1 MEFEGYIFDLDG
13 TLADTMPAHYM
24 SWRRI
29 TQKHGLEFSEDRFY
43 SLGGVPTERIFNIL
57 AEEQGKTLNAAECAH
72 EKENAFV
79 DLISEVEPI
88 EPVLEVVRL
97 NHGKVPMAVAT
108 GAMRWVMERIL
119 NQLEI
124 TDYFQAFVCSEDTQ
138 RHKPFP
144 DVFLE
149 AATRLGVAPEKC
161 CVYEDAQLGIEAGQA
176 AGMHVIDVREFHTP
190 RRITA
195 GA

>member
-1 MEFEGYIFDLDG
+1 MEFAGYIFDLDG
-13 TLADTMPAHYM
+13 TLADTMPAHFLA
-24 SWRRI
+24 WRQ
-29 TQKHGLEFSEDRFY
+29 TAEKHKLELSEDRFY
-43 SLGGVPTERIFNIL
+43 SLGGVPSERIFAML
-57 AEEQGKTLNAAECAH
+57 AEEQGVVIDPLACAH
-72 EKENAFV
+72 EKEDAFIE
-79 DLISEVEPI
+79 LLSEVEPI
-88 EPVLEVVRL
+88 EPVIEVLRA

-108 GAMRWVMERIL
+108 GAMKWVMDRIID
-119 NQLEI
+119 QLELRH
-124 TDYFQAFVCSEDTQ
+124 YFQAFVSSEDTT

-149 AATRLGVAPEKC
+149 AARRLNVAPEKC

-176 AGMHVIDVREFHTP
+176 AGMHVVDVRNLHTP

>member
-13 TLADTMPAHYM
+13 TLADTMPAHYL
-24 SWRRI
+24 SWRQI

-43 SLGGVPTERIFNIL
+43 SLGGVPTERIFTIL
-57 AEEQGKTLNAAECAH
+57 AQEQGKTINAAECAH

-79 DLISEVEPI
+79 DLISEVQPI

-124 TDYFQAFVCSEDTQ
+124 EDYFQAFVCSEDTT

-176 AGMHVIDVREFHTP
+176 AGMHVIDVRGFHTP